1 MKQKLIDFYLD
12 YVNNF
17 TTVRRFAD
25 HHDMLLVDCMALI
38 SIGREYHERNVK
50 DFSEKPKQQ

>member
-17 TTVRRFAD
+17 LTLDALAEHYELRLPHTAR
-25 HHDMLLVDCMALI
+25 LLG
-38 SIGREYHERNVK
+38 IGKYYHEQAVK